1 MGSAIERTG
10 RYRQVPCLG
19 THADCR
25 WDQDG
30 RQVRSEKAESMRQVR
45 AQPSPQRGGE
55 IGPPEISVS
64 EPGPDG
70 EIKVTI
76 VTRHHVSEVH
86 EPGCPIFNLI
96 VGHYREALVKD
107 PDAIMLD
114 IVPSAMNN
122 LLGVRSFESIVL
134 ILIGLFIFGFAFY
147 KGYKV
152 WDTYPGYMSKHRA
165 LRDAETRLKDERD
178 HVSRGAD
185 IKLGPQIQEFEKI
198 GSVLSSK
205 RAELDALLQ
214 KIDGELSSLYGK
226 FDQIEQ
232 AGSVTM
238 KIYRAA
244 NEQVRSP
251 RVPPPAYFKTE
262 FKLERPTN
270 LPELREVRTEHAA
283 AIEQVTAVERA
294 FQSAQADIAAEK
306 ASITRQLDE
315 VSATAEKSAK
325 DRAAAE
331 REEEEAL
338 RKALGT
344 APPRPT
350 PE

>member
-1 MGSAIERTG
+1 
-10 RYRQVPCLG
+10 
-19 THADCR
+19 
-25 WDQDG
+25 
-30 RQVRSEKAESMRQVR
+30 
-45 AQPSPQRGGE
+45 
-55 IGPPEISVS
+55 
-64 EPGPDG
+64 
-70 EIKVTI
+70 
-76 VTRHHVSEVH
+76 
-86 EPGCPIFNLI
+86 
-96 VGHYREALVKD
+96 
-107 PDAIMLD
+107 
-114 IVPSAMNN
+114 
-122 LLGVRSFESIVL
+122 
-134 ILIGLFIFGFAFY
+134 
-147 KGYKV
+147 
-152 WDTYPGYMSKHRA
+152 
-165 LRDAETRLKDERD
+165 
-178 HVSRGAD
+178 VSRGAER
-185 IKLGPQIQEFEKI
+185 KLGPQIQEFEKI
-198 GSVLSSK
+198 GSILSSK

-232 AGSVTM
+232 AGNVTM

-270 LPELREVRTEHAA
+270 PLELREVRTEHVA
-283 AIEQVTAVERA
+283 AIEQVTAAERA

-306 ASITRQLDE
+306 ASITRQLDD
-315 VSATAEKSAK
+315 VIATAEKSAK

-338 RKALGT
+338 RQALGT